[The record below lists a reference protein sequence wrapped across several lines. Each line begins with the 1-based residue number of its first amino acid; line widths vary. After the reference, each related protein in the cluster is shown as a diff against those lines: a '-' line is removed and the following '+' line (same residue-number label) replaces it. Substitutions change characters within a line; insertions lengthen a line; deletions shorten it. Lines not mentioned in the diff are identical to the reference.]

1 MKISQLLD
9 IKPGLTAL
17 IGGGGK
23 TTLMYT
29 LARELSETGAVIIC
43 TSTKIYEPDDIA
55 VVTDNSVEE
64 IKAALERHRVVCT
77 GTRAGEGKLSA
88 PAVGFDEL
96 KSLADYVIAE
106 ADGAHRLPIKAHA
119 DYEPVIPDGTDK
131 TILVIGADCFG
142 RPISDIAHR
151 PELFADIAGVGISSV
166 ITPDIVSRV
175 IKREGL
181 GDCLYINKVGDG
193 KTLQYARQLARLLD
207 MPVYAG
213 DLKKGEYLCLR

>member
-9 IKPGLTAL
+9 IKPGVTAL

-29 LARELSETGAVIIC
+29 LARELSETGTVIIC
-43 TSTKIYEPDDIA
+43 TSTKIYEPDDIPA
-55 VVTDNSVEE
+55 ITDNSVEE
-64 IKAALERHRVVCT
+64 IKLALDRHRVICT

-88 PAVGFDEL
+88 PAVGFDKL
-96 KSLADYVIAE
+96 KNLTDYVIAE

-119 DYEPVIPDGTDK
+119 DHEPVIPCCTEK

-151 PELFADIAGVGISSV
+151 PELFANIASADTSSI

-181 GDCLYINKVGDG
+181 GDCLYINKVGDDQA
-193 KTLQYARQLARLLD
+193 LQNARQLAGLLD